1 MAIDFR
7 KEQAA
12 ALARPRLPYCIL
24 ARFMF
29 WSMDLF
35 YGKATTV
42 PKIRFLE
49 ILARIPYQAWEW
61 KQYRRLVT
69 GFNNATTRADA
80 ESLIRWSRE
89 AQDNEYWHL
98 LVASEKIKQTRAE
111 DRWFRRR
118 LVPPP
123 AAFGYTLF
131 SRLLAAV
138 SIRRAWRLNAMFED
152 HAEHTFMQFV
162 EDNPQMENETPQ
174 GAAIQD
180 GRGPDQGRYAS
191 WADVFRRIALDER
204 DHMNESLRRCGMAD
218 RVVPYAD
225 EPA

>member
-12 ALARPRLPYCIL
+12 TLARSRLPYCLL

-35 YGKATTV
+35 YGKAMTV

-61 KQYRRLVT
+61 KQYGRLVT
-69 GFNNATTRADA
+69 GSDSATTRADA
-80 ESLIRWSRE
+80 EGLIRWSRE

-98 LVASEKIKQTRAE
+98 LVASEKIKQAGE
-111 DRWFRRR
+111 KDCWFRRR

-123 AAFGYTLF
+123 AAFGYRLF

-152 HAEHTFMQFV
+152 HAEHTYMQFV

-174 GAAIQD
+174 DAATQD
-180 GRGPDQGRYAS
+180 GRGSDQGRYTS

-225 EPA
+225 EPV